1 MTILKLFSVK
11 EPMLVKEG
19 YGTIKRRVYTSDL
32 FFEVTLS
39 GQKVT
44 INKTNVEEF
53 GDQPKKTE
61 VNEPKEP
68 KKTKVNIP
76 KKVIKNKK

>member
-11 EPMLVKEG
+11 EPMLIKEG
-19 YGTIKRRVYTSDL
+19 YGTIKRRIYTSDL
-32 FFEVTLS
+32 FFEVTMS

-61 VNEPKEP
+61 VNEQKEP
-68 KKTKVNIP
+68 KKTKVKEP
-76 KKVIKNKK
+76 KKVTKSKK

>member
-19 YGTIKRRVYTSDL
+19 YGTIKRRIYTSDL
-32 FFEVTLS
+32 FFEVTMS
-39 GQKVT
+39 DQKVT

-61 VNEPKEP
+61 VNEQKEP
-68 KKTKVNIP
+68 KKTKVKEP
-76 KKVIKNKK
+76 KKVTKSKK

>member
-19 YGTIKRRVYTSDL
+19 YGTIKRRIYTSDL
-32 FFEVTLS
+32 FFEVTMS

-61 VNEPKEP
+61 VNESKES
-68 KKTKVNIP
+68 KKTKVKES
-76 KKVIKNKK
+76 KKTTKSKK

>member
-19 YGTIKRRVYTSDL
+19 YGTIKRRIYTSDL
-32 FFEVTLS
+32 FFEVTMS
-39 GQKVT
+39 GQKMT

-61 VNEPKEP
+61 VNEQKEP
-68 KKTKVNIP
+68 KKTKVKEP
-76 KKVIKNKK
+76 KKVTKSKK

>member
-19 YGTIKRRVYTSDL
+19 YGTIKRRIYTSDL
-32 FFEVTLS
+32 FFEVTMS

-61 VNEPKEP
+61 VNEQKEP
-68 KKTKVNIP
+68 KKTKVKEP
-76 KKVIKNKK
+76 KKVTKSKK

>member
-32 FFEVTLS
+32 FFEVTMS

-61 VNEPKEP
+61 VNEQKEP
-68 KKTKVNIP
+68 KKTKVKEP
-76 KKVIKNKK
+76 KKVTKSKK

>member
-19 YGTIKRRVYTSDL
+19 YGTIKRRIYTSDL
-32 FFEVTLS
+32 FFEVTMS

-53 GDQPKKTE
+53 GDQPKK
-61 VNEPKEP
+61 NRGKR
-68 KKTKVNIP
+68 TKRN
-76 KKVIKNKK
+76 KKNKSKHTQKSN

>member
-11 EPMLVKEG
+11 EPMLIKEG
-19 YGTIKRRVYTSDL
+19 YGTIKRRIYTSDL
-32 FFEVTLS
+32 FFEVTMS

-61 VNEPKEP
+61 VNESKES
-68 KKTKVNIP
+68 KKTKVKES
-76 KKVIKNKK
+76 KKTTKSKK

>member
-1 MTILKLFSVK
+1 MTILKLFTTKV
-11 EPMLVKEG
+11 PYLVKES
-19 YGTIKRRVYTSDL
+19 YQTVKKRIADASL

-53 GDQPKKTE
+53 GSEPKKTE
-61 VNEPKEP
+61 VSDKE
-68 KKTKVNIP
+68 
-76 KKVIKNKK
+76 KKVVKKLKKLAKE

>member
-19 YGTIKRRVYTSDL
+19 YGTIKRRIYTSDL
-32 FFEVTLS
+32 FFEVTMY
-39 GQKVT
+39 GQK
-44 INKTNVEEF
+44 KTNNQKKDEEF
-53 GDQPKKTE
+53 GDQPKKIE
-61 VNEPKEP
+61 VNEPKET
-68 KKTKVNIP
+68 KKIKVNIP

>member
-19 YGTIKRRVYTSDL
+19 YGTIKRRIYTSDL

-53 GDQPKKTE
+53 GDQPNKIE
-61 VNEPKEP
+61 VNEPKET
-68 KKTKVNIP
+68 KKTKVKEP
-76 KKVIKNKK
+76 KKVTKSKK

>member
-19 YGTIKRRVYTSDL
+19 YGTIKRRIYTSDL

-68 KKTKVNIP
+68 KKTKVNIE
-76 KKVIKNKK
+76 

>member
-19 YGTIKRRVYTSDL
+19 YGTIKRRIYTSDL

>member
-19 YGTIKRRVYTSDL
+19 YGTIKRRIYTSDL

-61 VNEPKEP
+61 VNEPKET
-68 KKTKVNIP
+68 KKIKVNIP

>member
-1 MTILKLFSVK
+1 M
-11 EPMLVKEG
+11 
-19 YGTIKRRVYTSDL
+19 
-32 FFEVTLS
+32 S

-61 VNEPKEP
+61 VNEQKEP
-68 KKTKVNIP
+68 KKTKVKEP
-76 KKVIKNKK
+76 KKVTKSKK

>member
-53 GDQPKKTE
+53 GDQPKKIE
-61 VNEPKEP
+61 VNEQKEP
-68 KKTKVNIP
+68 KKTKVKEP
-76 KKVIKNKK
+76 KKVTKSKK

>member
-1 MTILKLFSVK
+1 
-11 EPMLVKEG
+11 MLVKEG
-19 YGTIKRRVYTSDL
+19 YGTIKRRIYTSDL

>member
-1 MTILKLFSVK
+1 
-11 EPMLVKEG
+11 MLIKEG
-19 YGTIKRRVYTSDL
+19 YGTIKRRIYTSDL
-32 FFEVTLS
+32 FFEVTMS

-61 VNEPKEP
+61 VNEQKEP
-68 KKTKVNIP
+68 KKTKVKEP
-76 KKVIKNKK
+76 KKVTKSKK

>member
-68 KKTKVNIP
+68 KKTKEKEP
-76 KKVIKNKK
+76 KKVTKSKK